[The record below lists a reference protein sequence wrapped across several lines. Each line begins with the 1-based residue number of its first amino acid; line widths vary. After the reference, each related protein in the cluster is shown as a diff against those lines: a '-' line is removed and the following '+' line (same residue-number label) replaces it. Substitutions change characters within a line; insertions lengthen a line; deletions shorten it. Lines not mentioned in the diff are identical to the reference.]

1 MRFQQALSIDSVF
14 KYFGDVQVLDSVCL
28 DVHPGEFISLV
39 GPSGCGKS
47 TLLRIIAGLEKQDLG
62 SVSIGG
68 SSVDELLPKE
78 RDVAMVFQNYA
89 LYPHMTVQQNISL
102 PLEMSRLSWLQ
113 RIPLVGNFFY
123 KAKQIKTSIAQD
135 VLEICKSLQLE
146 NFLIRKPSQLSGG
159 QRQRVALARA
169 MIRNPA
175 VFLMDEPLSNLDAKL
190 RVHLRNELVELHKRL
205 KATFVY
211 VTHDQSEAMT
221 MSDRIAVMD
230 SGKILQIGTP
240 NALYSKPSS
249 IKVATF
255 IGTPQINLFELTNAG
270 NGSFFWGIT
279 ETPIT
284 HQKKSAATLAL
295 RPEHLIVES
304 HRLSECDVQSSA
316 DIVRIEEHGSETL
329 IHMTL
334 VGFANEIFV
343 SRIPS
348 YGHRDSYSQGE
359 HINVGFK
366 LDTALFF
373 DANGIRLD

>member
-1 MRFQQALSIDSVF
+1 MRSQQALNIDSVV
-14 KYFGDVQVLDSVCL
+14 KGFGDIQVLNTVSL
-28 DVHPGEFISLV
+28 DVRPGEFISLV

-47 TLLRIIAGLEKQDLG
+47 TLLRIIAGLEKQDSG

-68 SSVDELLPKE
+68 SPVDELMPKE

-102 PLEMSRLSWLQ
+102 PLEMSRLSWMQ
-113 RIPLVGNFFY
+113 RLLIAGNLFT
-123 KAKQIKTSIAQD
+123 KAKKIKTNIAKD

-146 NFLIRKPSQLSGG
+146 DLLHRKPAQLSGG

-190 RVHLRNELVELHKRL
+190 RIHLRNELVELHKRL

-240 NALYSKPSS
+240 NELYAKPNSL
-249 IKVATF
+249 KVAQF
-255 IGTPQINLFELTNAG
+255 IGTPQINLFELIDAK
-270 NGSFFWGIT
+270 NGIYFWGT
-279 ETPIT
+279 ATNPINL
-284 HQKKSAATLAL
+284 QKKSAITLGL

-316 DIVRIEEHGSETL
+316 DILRVEDHGSEIL
-329 IHMTL
+329 IHLTL
-334 VGFANEIFV
+334 VGFTHEIFV

-348 YGHRDSYSQGE
+348 HGHHVAFKQRE
-359 HINVGFK
+359 RINAGFK

-373 DANGIRLD
+373 DTQGVRLD

>member
-1 MRFQQALSIDSVF
+1 MRSQQALNIDSVV
-14 KYFGDVQVLDSVCL
+14 KGFGDIQVLNTVSL
-28 DVHPGEFISLV
+28 DVRPGEFISLV

-47 TLLRIIAGLEKQDLG
+47 TLLRIIAGLEKQDSG

-68 SSVDELLPKE
+68 SPVDELMPKE

-102 PLEMSRLSWLQ
+102 PLEMSRLSWMQ
-113 RIPLVGNFFY
+113 RLLIVGNLFT
-123 KAKQIKTSIAQD
+123 KVKKIKTSIAKD

-146 NFLIRKPSQLSGG
+146 DLLHRKPAQLSGG

-190 RVHLRNELVELHKRL
+190 RIHLRNELVELHKRL

-240 NALYSKPSS
+240 NELYAKPNSL
-249 IKVATF
+249 KVAQF
-255 IGTPQINLFELTNAG
+255 IGTPQINLFELIDAK
-270 NGSFFWGIT
+270 NGIYFWGT
-279 ETPIT
+279 ATNPINL
-284 HQKKSAATLAL
+284 QKKSAITLAL

-304 HRLSECDVQSSA
+304 HRLSECDIKSSA
-316 DIVRIEEHGSETL
+316 DIVRVEDHGSEIL
-329 IHMTL
+329 IHLTL
-334 VGFANEIFV
+334 VGFAHKIFV

-348 YGHRDSYSQGE
+348 HGHHVAFKQGE
-359 HINVGFK
+359 RINTGFK

-373 DANGIRLD
+373 DTQGVRLN

>member
-1 MRFQQALSIDSVF
+1 
-14 KYFGDVQVLDSVCL
+14 
-28 DVHPGEFISLV
+28 
-39 GPSGCGKS
+39 GCGKS
-47 TLLRIIAGLEKQDLG
+47 TLLRIIAGLEKQDSG

-68 SSVDELLPKE
+68 SPVDELMPKE

-102 PLEMSRLSWLQ
+102 PLEMSRLSWMQ
-113 RIPLVGNFFY
+113 RLLIAGNLFT
-123 KAKQIKTSIAQD
+123 KAKKIKTNIAKD

-146 NFLIRKPSQLSGG
+146 DLLHRKPAQLSGG

-190 RVHLRNELVELHKRL
+190 RIHLRNELVELHKRL

-240 NALYSKPSS
+240 NELYSKPNSL
-249 IKVATF
+249 KVAQF
-255 IGTPQINLFELTNAG
+255 IGTPQINLFELIDAK
-270 NGSFFWGIT
+270 NGIYFWGT
-279 ETPIT
+279 ATNPINL
-284 HQKKSAATLAL
+284 QKKSAITLGL

-316 DIVRIEEHGSETL
+316 DILRVEDHGSEIL
-329 IHMTL
+329 IHLTL
-334 VGFANEIFV
+334 VGFTHEIFV

-348 YGHRDSYSQGE
+348 HGHHVAFKQRE
-359 HINVGFK
+359 RINAGFK

-373 DANGIRLD
+373 DTQGVRLD